1 MENLRGIVFMT
12 LSMGGFAIEDVFLKI
27 LSERIPVSQ
36 ILIYVGSLAVFSLG
50 ILSKIKKIPILIY
63 DVYSN
68 RLFVIRAISDMIGA
82 ILMVTAISL
91 MPLSTVSS
99 ILQTLP
105 LLITFGAV
113 LIFREKV
120 GWRRWSAVFIGFV
133 GVILILKPGLGDF
146 QISSFVALLA
156 VSFLALRDLVTRKI
170 NKDIHSITIALYAFI
185 LTVVGGIISI
195 PLFGQFVTLTLTQWF
210 VVFAITLFGVFS
222 YLMLVLATR
231 SGDISV
237 ISPFRYTRLVFALIL
252 AMTILNER
260 PDIFTLLGAAL
271 IVASGYYTIRREK
284 VLGI

>member
-1 MENLRGIVFMT
+1 MT

-36 ILIYVGSLAVFSLG
+36 ILIYVGSLAAFSLG
-50 ILSKIKKIPILIY
+50 ILSKIKKIPILRY
-63 DVYSN
+63 NVYSN
-68 RLFVIRAISDMIGA
+68 RLFLIRAISDMIGA

-113 LIFREKV
+113 LIFKEKV

-252 AMTILNER
+252 AILILNER
-260 PDIFTLLGAAL
+260 PDILTLLGAAI

>member
-1 MENLRGIVFMT
+1 MT

-50 ILSKIKKIPILIY
+50 ILSKIKKIPILRY

-210 VVFAITLFGVFS
+210 VVIAITLFGVFS

-252 AMTILNER
+252 AILILNER
-260 PDIFTLLGAAL
+260 PDILTLLGAAI

>member
-1 MENLRGIVFMT
+1 MT

-36 ILIYVGSLAVFSLG
+36 ILIYVGSLAAFSLG
-50 ILSKIKKIPILIY
+50 ILSKIKKIPILRY

-113 LIFREKV
+113 LIFKEKV

-252 AMTILNER
+252 AMIILNER
-260 PDIFTLLGAAL
+260 PDILTLLGAAL

>member
-1 MENLRGIVFMT
+1 MT

-50 ILSKIKKIPILIY
+50 ILSKIKKIPILRY

-113 LIFREKV
+113 LIFKEKV
-120 GWRRWSAVFIGFV
+120 GWRRWSAVSIGFV

-252 AMTILNER
+252 AMIILNER
-260 PDIFTLLGAAL
+260 PDILTLLGAAI

>member
-1 MENLRGIVFMT
+1 MT

-36 ILIYVGSLAVFSLG
+36 ILIYVGSLAAFSLG
-50 ILSKIKKIPILIY
+50 ILSKIKKIPILRY
-63 DVYSN
+63 NVYSN
-68 RLFVIRAISDMIGA
+68 RLFLIRAISDMIGA

-113 LIFREKV
+113 LIFKEKV

-252 AMTILNER
+252 AILILNER
-260 PDIFTLLGAAL
+260 PDNLTLLGAAI

>member
-1 MENLRGIVFMT
+1 MT

-36 ILIYVGSLAVFSLG
+36 ILIYVGSLAAFSLG
-50 ILSKIKKIPILIY
+50 ILSKIQKIPILRY

-252 AMTILNER
+252 AILILNER
-260 PDIFTLLGAAL
+260 PDILTLLGAAI

>member
-1 MENLRGIVFMT
+1 MT

-50 ILSKIKKIPILIY
+50 ILSKIKKIPILRY

-210 VVFAITLFGVFS
+210 VVIAITLFGVFS

-252 AMTILNER
+252 AMIILNER
-260 PDIFTLLGAAL
+260 PDILTLLGAAI

>member
-1 MENLRGIVFMT
+1 MI

-36 ILIYVGSLAVFSLG
+36 ILIYVGSLAAFSLV
-50 ILSKIKKIPILIY
+50 ILSKIKKIPIFRY
-63 DVYSN
+63 DFYSN

-113 LIFREKV
+113 LIFKEKV

-252 AMTILNER
+252 AMIILNER
-260 PDIFTLLGAAL
+260 PDILTLLGAAI

-284 VLGI
+284 VLGS

>member
-1 MENLRGIVFMT
+1 MT

-36 ILIYVGSLAVFSLG
+36 ILIYVGSLAAFSLG
-50 ILSKIKKIPILIY
+50 VLSKIKKIPILRY
-63 DVYSN
+63 NVYSN
-68 RLFVIRAISDMIGA
+68 RLFLIRAISDMIGA

-113 LIFREKV
+113 LIFKEKV

-252 AMTILNER
+252 AMLILNER
-260 PDIFTLLGAAL
+260 PDILTLLGAAI

>member
-1 MENLRGIVFMT
+1 MT

-36 ILIYVGSLAVFSLG
+36 ILIYVGSLAAFSLG
-50 ILSKIKKIPILIY
+50 ILSKIKKIPILRY
-63 DVYSN
+63 EVYSN

-113 LIFREKV
+113 LIFKEKV

-252 AMTILNER
+252 AIIILNER
-260 PDIFTLLGAAL
+260 PDILTLLGAAL

>member
-1 MENLRGIVFMT
+1 MI

-50 ILSKIKKIPILIY
+50 ILSKIKKIPILRY

-113 LIFREKV
+113 LIFKEKV

-252 AMTILNER
+252 AMIILNER
-260 PDIFTLLGAAL
+260 PDILTLLGAAI
-271 IVASGYYTIRREK
+271 IVASGYYTIWRER
-284 VLGI
+284 VLGT

>member
-1 MENLRGIVFMT
+1 MT

-50 ILSKIKKIPILIY
+50 ILSKIKKIPILRY

-113 LIFREKV
+113 LIFKEKV

-252 AMTILNER
+252 AMIILNER
-260 PDIFTLLGAAL
+260 PDILTLLGAAL

>member
-1 MENLRGIVFMT
+1 MT

-36 ILIYVGSLAVFSLG
+36 ILIYVGSLAAFSLG
-50 ILSKIKKIPILIY
+50 ILSKIKKIPILRY

-113 LIFREKV
+113 LIFKEKV

-252 AMTILNER
+252 AILILNER
-260 PDIFTLLGAAL
+260 PDILTLLGAAI

>member
-1 MENLRGIVFMT
+1 MT

-50 ILSKIKKIPILIY
+50 ILSKIKKIPILRY

-113 LIFREKV
+113 LIFKEKV

-252 AMTILNER
+252 AMIILNER
-260 PDIFTLLGAAL
+260 PDILTLLGAAI

>member
-1 MENLRGIVFMT
+1 MT

-36 ILIYVGSLAVFSLG
+36 ILIYVGSLAAFSLG
-50 ILSKIKKIPILIY
+50 ILSKIKKIPILRY

-113 LIFREKV
+113 LIFKEKV

-252 AMTILNER
+252 AIIILNER
-260 PDIFTLLGAAL
+260 PDILTLLGAAL

>member
-1 MENLRGIVFMT
+1 MT

-50 ILSKIKKIPILIY
+50 ILSKIKKIPILRY

-113 LIFREKV
+113 LIFKEKV
-120 GWRRWSAVFIGFV
+120 GWRRWSAVSIGFV

-252 AMTILNER
+252 AMLILNER
-260 PDIFTLLGAAL
+260 PDILTLLGAAI

>member
-1 MENLRGIVFMT
+1 MT

-50 ILSKIKKIPILIY
+50 ILSKIKKIPILRY

-113 LIFREKV
+113 LIFKEKV

-252 AMTILNER
+252 AIIILNER
-260 PDIFTLLGAAL
+260 PDILTLLGAAL

>member
-1 MENLRGIVFMT
+1 MT

-50 ILSKIKKIPILIY
+50 ILSKIKKIPILRY
-63 DVYSN
+63 EVYSN

-113 LIFREKV
+113 LIFKEKV

-252 AMTILNER
+252 AMIILNER
-260 PDIFTLLGAAL
+260 PDILTLLGAAL

>member
-1 MENLRGIVFMT
+1 MT

-36 ILIYVGSLAVFSLG
+36 ILIYVGSLAAFSLG
-50 ILSKIKKIPILIY
+50 ILSKIKKIPILRY
-63 DVYSN
+63 EVYSN

-113 LIFREKV
+113 LIFKEKV

-252 AMTILNER
+252 AILILNER
-260 PDIFTLLGAAL
+260 PDILTLLGAAI

>member
-1 MENLRGIVFMT
+1 MT

-50 ILSKIKKIPILIY
+50 ILSKIKKIPILRY

-113 LIFREKV
+113 LIFKEKV

-252 AMTILNER
+252 AILILNER
-260 PDIFTLLGAAL
+260 PDNLTLLGAAI

>member
-1 MENLRGIVFMT
+1 MT

-50 ILSKIKKIPILIY
+50 ILSKIKKIPILRY

-113 LIFREKV
+113 LIFKEKV

-252 AMTILNER
+252 AMLILNER
-260 PDIFTLLGAAL
+260 PDILTLLGAAI

>member
-1 MENLRGIVFMT
+1 MT

-50 ILSKIKKIPILIY
+50 ILSKIKKIPILRY

-185 LTVVGGIISI
+185 LTVFGGIISI

-252 AMTILNER
+252 AIIILNER
-260 PDIFTLLGAAL
+260 PDILTLLGAAL

>member
-1 MENLRGIVFMT
+1 MT

-36 ILIYVGSLAVFSLG
+36 ILIYVGSLAAFSLG
-50 ILSKIKKIPILIY
+50 ILSKIKKIPILRY

-113 LIFREKV
+113 LIFKEKV

-252 AMTILNER
+252 AMIILNER
-260 PDIFTLLGAAL
+260 PDILTLLGAAI

>member
-1 MENLRGIVFMT
+1 MI

-50 ILSKIKKIPILIY
+50 ILSKIKKIPILRY

-113 LIFREKV
+113 LIFKEKV

-252 AMTILNER
+252 AMIILNER
-260 PDIFTLLGAAL
+260 PDILTLLGAAI

>member
-1 MENLRGIVFMT
+1 MT

-50 ILSKIKKIPILIY
+50 ILSKIKKIPILRY
-63 DVYSN
+63 DFYSN

-113 LIFREKV
+113 LIFKEKV
-120 GWRRWSAVFIGFV
+120 GWRRWSAVSIGFV

-195 PLFGQFVTLTLTQWF
+195 PLFGQFVTLTLIQWF

-252 AMTILNER
+252 AILILNER
-260 PDIFTLLGAAL
+260 PDILTLLGAAI

>member
-1 MENLRGIVFMT
+1 MT

-50 ILSKIKKIPILIY
+50 ILSKIKKIPILRY

-252 AMTILNER
+252 AILILNER
-260 PDIFTLLGAAL
+260 PDILTLLGAAI

>member
-1 MENLRGIVFMT
+1 MT

-50 ILSKIKKIPILIY
+50 ILSKIKKIPILRY
-63 DVYSN
+63 EVYSN

-113 LIFREKV
+113 LIFKEKV

-252 AMTILNER
+252 AILILNER
-260 PDIFTLLGAAL
+260 PDNLTLLGAAI

>member
-1 MENLRGIVFMT
+1 MT

-36 ILIYVGSLAVFSLG
+36 ILIYVGSLAAFSLG
-50 ILSKIKKIPILIY
+50 ILSKIKKIPILRY

-113 LIFREKV
+113 LIFKEKV
-120 GWRRWSAVFIGFV
+120 GWRRWSAVSIGFV

-252 AMTILNER
+252 AMIILNER
-260 PDIFTLLGAAL
+260 PDILTLLGAAI

>member
-1 MENLRGIVFMT
+1 
-12 LSMGGFAIEDVFLKI
+12 MGGFAIEDVFLKI

-50 ILSKIKKIPILIY
+50 ILSKIKKIPILRY

-113 LIFREKV
+113 LIFKEKV

-252 AMTILNER
+252 AMLILNER
-260 PDIFTLLGAAL
+260 PDILTLLGAAI

>member
-1 MENLRGIVFMT
+1 MT

-50 ILSKIKKIPILIY
+50 ILSKIKKIPILRY

-252 AMTILNER
+252 AMLILNER
-260 PDIFTLLGAAL
+260 PDILTLFGAAI
-271 IVASGYYTIRREK
+271 IVSSGYYTIRREK

>member
-1 MENLRGIVFMT
+1 MT

-50 ILSKIKKIPILIY
+50 ILSKIKKIPILRY

-113 LIFREKV
+113 LIFKEKV

-252 AMTILNER
+252 AILILNER
-260 PDIFTLLGAAL
+260 PDILTLLGAAI